1 MFKYLIN
8 HEKQILKILE
18 SRNLEN
24 LEEVKKDHLIKISF
38 MQHERLIHL
47 IVTAVIGLIL
57 IMIFMAAVFT
67 ENYMLYMTTVVII
80 VIEIFY
86 IRHYYLMENGV
97 QRMYKLYDRLREKEN
112 QLSS

>member
-18 SRNLEN
+18 STNLEN
-24 LEEVKKDHLIKISF
+24 LEEIKKDHLNMITF

-57 IMIFMAAVFT
+57 IMIFVAALFT
-67 ENYMLYMTTVVII
+67 EIYMLYMTTVVII

-97 QRMYKLYDRLREKEN
+97 QRMYKLYDRLREKE
-112 QLSS
+112 

>member
-24 LEEVKKDHLIKISF
+24 LEEVKKDHLNKISF
-38 MQHERLIHL
+38 LQHERLIHL

-57 IMIFMAAVFT
+57 IMIFVAALFT
-67 ENYMLYMTTVVII
+67 EIYMLYMISVVII